1 VLSFLVPFT
10 PGSGVGREKA
20 EREAAQWHTSKVK
33 REEERE
39 EIAIV
44 ISYSD

>member
-10 PGSGVGREKA
+10 PGSGAGERESR

-33 REEERE
+33 RERG
-39 EIAIV
+39 EIAIA